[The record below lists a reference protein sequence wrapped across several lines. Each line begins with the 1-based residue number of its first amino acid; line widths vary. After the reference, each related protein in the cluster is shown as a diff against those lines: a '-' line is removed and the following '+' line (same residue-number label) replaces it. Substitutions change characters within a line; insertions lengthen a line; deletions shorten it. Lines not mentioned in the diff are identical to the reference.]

1 MHRPR
6 RIVARHL
13 PAVVMVLGW
22 HVLSFP
28 LLGGEITR
36 YETGHLVL
44 HTDVKP
50 KTARMLLQAFDTAW
64 KTWVTEFGP
73 PPDNSA
79 GRRII
84 GCVMVRPE
92 DFSRAGLLPK
102 SIEEFLE
109 GDHPGKHQGHRFWMK
124 DQEGDYYRRH
134 LMVHEAT
141 HCFMTTRGGPVLPA
155 WYLEGTAELYA
166 THVVDPRTGRF
177 HFGVMPT
184 DSRQLPGWGR
194 LGMMRRDVRR
204 GRVPRFELI
213 SRLWTTEHNKIE
225 TYAWSW
231 AYCRFLA
238 SHPTYSTGFREL
250 GKHLGDGKFD
260 AALERV
266 LGSRSDV
273 LQFEWQLAARDMVPG
288 FDFRRAAIRFVRSAP
303 LSPGGTMVVV
313 AADRGWQSTGVRV
326 EKGVNVKL
334 VASGRFILAREPRP
348 WISTAAGISFRYH
361 AGLPLG
367 RLVGVVQPDRVTSD
381 KPPRVVSLGSR
392 GKLVPETSGI
402 LFLRLND
409 FLSEL
414 SDNTGSVTVRIT
426 TGTDQPGSDSD
437 KAPTR

>member
-1 MHRPR
+1 MLDSELEGVRGWSEIETDR
-6 RIVARHL
+6 RRREVVAFR
-13 PAVVMVLGW
+13 
-22 HVLSFP
+22 
-28 LLGGEITR
+28 E
-36 YETGHLVL
+36 Y
-44 HTDVKP
+44 DVKP
-50 KTARMLLQAFDTAW
+50 RDGLNVVLTLDANVQYIAEKALETLCAKHTPA
-64 KTWVTEFGP
+64 
-73 PPDNSA
+73 SA
-79 GRRII
+79 
-84 GCVMVRPE
+84 CAV
-92 DFSRAGLLPK
+92 
-102 SIEEFLE
+102 
-109 GDHPGKHQGHRFWMK
+109 
-124 DQEGDYYRRH
+124 
-134 LMVHEAT
+134 
-141 HCFMTTRGGPVLPA
+141 
-155 WYLEGTAELYA
+155 
-166 THVVDPRTGRF
+166 VVDPRTGRF

-313 AADRGWQSTGVRV
+313 AADGGWQSTGVRV

-381 KPPRVVSLGSR
+381 KPPRVVSLGSQ
-392 GKLVPETSGI
+392 GNPVPAVE
-402 LFLRLND
+402 
-409 FLSEL
+409 
-414 SDNTGSVTVRIT
+414 
-426 TGTDQPGSDSD
+426 
-437 KAPTR
+437 